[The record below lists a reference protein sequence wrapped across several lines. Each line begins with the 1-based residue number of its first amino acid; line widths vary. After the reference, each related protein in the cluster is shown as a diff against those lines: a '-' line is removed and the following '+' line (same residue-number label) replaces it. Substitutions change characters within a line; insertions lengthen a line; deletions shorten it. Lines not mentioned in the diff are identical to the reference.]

1 MNKYVLIAL
10 SPLALCCGLFSC
22 AGEPDPS
29 TIALNFSDTIRQIQ
43 TVDNAELHVDIRV
56 NDSATQT
63 FSMRTNELQVPIF
76 IAGVKREQE
85 NSIEIRWYEYFEGT
99 RLDLSVQ
106 REVFIADGNTVIN
119 TPHDFLGFD
128 FDSDGISN
136 FDERIA
142 GSCVW
147 ATTGPCENPD
157 NLLMNGQ
164 FNQGSEYWWTIFVE
178 HSINNAGEFCSESPA
193 TATNILDAQFG
204 YIPTLSIA
212 GNSAYTIRF
221 DVRSRVKSEITVIL
235 VDSMSGDNPVWVFE
249 QRVSV
254 SENYEP
260 QTLVFDNNV
269 DELRNLDLVVLVG
282 NGMENT
288 YCVDNFSFVKV
299 AQ

>member
-1 MNKYVLIAL
+1 MNKYVPIAL
-10 SPLALCCGLFSC
+10 SPFTLCSGLFSC

-29 TIALNFSDTIRQIQ
+29 TIAIDFRDTMRQIQ

-63 FSMRTNELQVPIF
+63 FSMRTHGLQVPIF

-85 NSIEIRWYEYFEGT
+85 NTIEIRWYEYFEGT

-119 TPHDFLGFD
+119 APHDFLSFD
-128 FDSDGISN
+128 FDNDGIPN

-147 ATTGPCENPD
+147 NTTGPCENPD

-164 FNQGSEYWWTIFVE
+164 FNHGSEFWWSTFE
-178 HSINNAGEFCSESPA
+178 EFSINNDGEFCSRSPA
-193 TATNILDAQFG
+193 TATENFDAQFG
-204 YIPTLSIA
+204 YLPTLSLA
-212 GNSAYTIRF
+212 GNSEYTIRF
-221 DVRSRVKSEITVIL
+221 DVRSRNDSEISVVL
-235 VDSMSGDNPVWVFE
+235 LDSTTGDNPFAIFE
-249 QRVSV
+249 QRIGV
-254 SENYEP
+254 SENYES
-260 QTLVFDNNV
+260 QTLVFDNDEPKNV
-269 DELRNLDLVVLVG
+269 DLVVLVG
-282 NGMENT
+282 NGVENS
-288 YCVDNFSFVKV
+288 YCVDNFSIVRA